1 MTLRLL
7 GLGIRIVAQE
17 LLLLVLLTLQS
28 PLTCRLVLRT
38 LGIHLILDLTLT
50 QLLGLGL
57 VDLKGS
63 QYMFEYGDES

>member
-1 MTLRLL
+1 MMTLRLL

-38 LGIHLILDLTLT
+38 LSIHLILDLTLT

-57 VDLKGS
+57 VDLKGQS
-63 QYMFEYGDES
+63 VHVRIP